1 MVFGN
6 EPLDGSLTI
15 PPSTVYS
22 KENNTFPALVAEP
35 GAYQDSF
42 SNQSSVPVMSFLRPI
57 TVQSNHAVTGAG
69 GKVLTC
75 AFPNA
80 NIAGNSIVVRVGMGE
95 IEGANITLTITD
107 TLGNVYLQAGSPAQ
121 QSTTL
126 EAAIFYSVGSN
137 GKGILAGTNTVT
149 VTIAGSSSVNTGIG
163 VQIDEVFGL
172 ITWPGA
178 LDQVSTGSNA
188 GSTSVS
194 TGAVV
199 TAVPNELAF
208 VVIASGGGTVT
219 PGANWNNDTGGT
231 LSPVGG
237 NLVSFEA
244 QSRLHTQNTSLTPG
258 ATLSGSNA
266 WCAAIATFK
275 TVIVPIQG
283 TVTANAG
290 ANLNTSTLALESGG
304 NLAAA
309 KADLDTIVTN
319 TNKIPASPA
328 TEGGHLAAIDTATA
342 ASKTDLDTIVTNT
355 NKIPTS
361 PATEGGHLAAIDTST
376 AASKTDLDTLAGIV
390 SSGKAAIKAAA
401 NDIVDLATLAG
412 IVSGGRAL
420 VGLSTTVLFTTAQTT
435 VGSNNS
441 GDIDVSKLREISIDI
456 TMTLITTNL
465 QFFWER
471 KGADGI
477 YYPLWQTAVLTSTT
491 NPISTSV
498 GPGLAYNQSLGTTGR
513 FRWVATGNASFTPNI
528 FGK

>member
-1 MVFGN
+1 MAFGN

-22 KENNTFPALVAEP
+22 KESNTFPALVAEP
-35 GAYQDSF
+35 GAYKDSF

-57 TVQSNHAVTGAG
+57 TRQSNHAVTSSG

-75 AFPNA
+75 TFSDD

-107 TLGNVYLQAGSPAQ
+107 TLGNVYMQAGSPAQ

-178 LDQVSTGSNA
+178 LDQTNIGSNA
-188 GSTSVS
+188 GSTNVS

-199 TAVPNELAF
+199 PAVPNELAF
-208 VVIASGGGTVT
+208 VVVASAGGTIT

-237 NLVSFEA
+237 GLVSFEA
-244 QSRLHTQNTSLTPG
+244 QSRLHTQNTSLTPS

-275 TVIVPIQG
+275 TVIVPVEG
-283 TVTANAG
+283 TVTANLDATNS
-290 ANLNTSTLALESGG
+290 AHLG
-304 NLAAA
+304 N
-309 KADLDTIVTN
+309 
-319 TNKIPASPA
+319 
-328 TEGGHLAAIDTATA
+328 IDTATGTPSDANTVASIIGRLTKIRDVLLGFVFDSTDKLRTSLYVKTSA
-342 ASKTDLDTIVTNT
+342 AGDTVLTLGQTTKSASLSVALASNQEEPVNVGT
-355 NKIPTS
+355 PTPS
-361 PATEGGHLAAIDTST
+361 SISVGVTST
-376 AASKTDLDTLAGIV
+376 AVVTPGANAKFLLLINDSANTIYLNISGGAAVLNAGVRLNANGGSILFDRYV
-390 SSGKAAIKAAA
+390 PSAAITAISSVAAS
-401 NDIVDLATLAG
+401 NL
-412 IVSGGRAL
+412 L
-420 VGLSTTVLFTTAQTT
+420 VE
-435 VGSNNS
+435 VG
-441 GDIDVSKLREISIDI
+441 
-456 TMTLITTNL
+456 
-465 QFFWER
+465 
-471 KGADGI
+471 
-477 YYPLWQTAVLTSTT
+477 
-491 NPISTSV
+491 
-498 GPGLAYNQSLGTTGR
+498 
-513 FRWVATGNASFTPNI
+513 
-528 FGK
+528 

>member
-42 SNQSSVPVMSFLRPI
+42 SNQSSVPVMSFLRPR
-57 TVQSNHAVTGAG
+57 VWQSAHNVTGSA

-75 AFPNA
+75 AFVGN
-80 NIAGNSIVVRVGMGE
+80 NIAGNSIVVCVGLGE
-95 IEGANITLTITD
+95 VENGSTITLAVTD
-107 TLGNVYLQAGSPAQ
+107 TLGNTYAEAVNAS

-126 EAAIFYSVGSN
+126 EAAIFYATNV
-137 GKGILAGTNTVT
+137 LAGTNTIT
-149 VTIAGSSSVNTGIG
+149 VTIAGGSSSNTAIA
-163 VQIDEVFGL
+163 VEIYEVFGL
-172 ITWPGA
+172 IEVAGA
-178 LDQVSTGSNA
+178 LDQTNTGSNA

-199 TAVPNELAF
+199 PAVPNEFAF
-208 VVIASGGGTVT
+208 VAIAAAGGTIT
-219 PGANWNNDTGGT
+219 PGANWKLDSTS

-237 NLVSFEA
+237 NLVSFGT
-244 QSRLHTQNTSLTPG
+244 QSRLHTQNTSLTPS

-283 TVTANAG
+283 TVIANAG
-290 ANLNTSTLALESGG
+290 VNLNTSALALESGG

-390 SSGKAAIKAAA
+390 SGR
-401 NDIVDLATLAG
+401 
-412 IVSGGRAL
+412 RAL
-420 VGLSTTVLFTTAQTT
+420 VGLSTTALFTTAQTT

-513 FRWVATGNASFTPNI
+513 FRWVATGNASFTPNLY
-528 FGK
+528 GK